1 MVINAI
7 SSNMKKEEIWITL
20 GTLALAALLLWALS
34 DRLPKRNPAHPV
46 SYEVVR
52 QWKLP
57 EELEEISGISWLP
70 GNRLAAVQ
78 DENGIILIFGLD
90 QGKILEEIP
99 FAEQGDF
106 EAVAINAKDAYA
118 LRSDGMLYEVLD
130 FESGERTV
138 NSYKT
143 AFSSRNNMESLALD
157 RKGSNLLLT
166 PKNRDLESGGSKGIY
181 SFSLVSK
188 EMEAKPVF
196 GINLEDAEFIAN
208 RRADIES
215 VFRPS
220 DMAVHPVTGEIYI
233 VDGVIP
239 QLLIMDDKGTIKNV
253 YAFSEEFFPQPE
265 GIAFSPDGT
274 LFISNEGEKDVPATI
289 TQLKL
294 D

>member
-1 MVINAI
+1 
-7 SSNMKKEEIWITL
+7 MKKEEIWITL
-20 GTLALAALLLWALS
+20 GILALVVLLLWALS
-34 DRLPKRNPAHPV
+34 DRLPRRNSANPV

-78 DENGIILIFGLD
+78 DEYGIILVFGLD

-106 EAVAINAKDAYA
+106 EAVAINGKNAYA
-118 LRSDGMLYEVLD
+118 LRSDGVIFEVLD
-130 FESGERTV
+130 FESGERKV
-138 NSYKT
+138 KSYKT
-143 AFSSRNNMESLALD
+143 PFSIRNNMESLALD
-157 RKGSNLLLT
+157 GNGSSLLLT

-181 SFSLVSK
+181 SFSLDSK
-188 EMEAKPVF
+188 ELEPQPVF

-208 RRADIES
+208 RPADMGA

-239 QLLIMDDKGTIKNV
+239 QLLIMDDTGIIKDV
-253 YAFSEEFFPQPE
+253 YPFSEEFFPQPE

-274 LFISNEGEKDVPATI
+274 LFIANEGEKDVPATI

-294 D
+294 N